1 MTAGTE
7 RPARRRIAVS
17 ELRGALQL
25 AAQATRGVAGI
36 VEGVH
41 QSVWRTLGA
50 GRSDPTARTRGLT
63 GLVYRGIHGVSQV
76 VERGA
81 DRALLKLQSRLDH
94 DHDAHHPSPQR
105 AALLSVLNGV
115 LGDHLLDSDNP
126 LAIPMS
132 LRFRGNRI
140 DANPALRIPAPRR
153 HIVLLIHGL
162 CMNDLQW
169 RGERQGEV
177 VDHGETLAAALD
189 ATPLHLRYNTGRHIS
204 QNGRE
209 LSAQLEQLIAHWPVP
224 VERITIVAHSMGGL
238 VARSACHYGEAAS
251 MRWRERVRHLVFLG
265 VPHQGAP
272 LERAGQWV
280 DQVLGRSLYTAPFAK
295 LGQMRS
301 AGITDLRHGYVRDE
315 DWQDADR
322 FASANDPRPTLP
334 LPADVACFS
343 VAATLA
349 KQRSR
354 LAERLVG
361 DGLVP
366 LHSALGQHDD
376 DTRDLGLHRHPHW
389 ISHGTGHIELLHQA
403 AVGEQIVRW
412 MQPRKITR

>member
-238 VARSACHYGEAAS
+238 VARSACHHGEVDA
-251 MRWRERVRHLVFLG
+251 MQWRRRVRDLVFLG
-265 VPHQGAP
+265 VPHHGAP
-272 LERAGQWV
+272 LERAGSWI
-280 DQVLGRSLYTAPFAK
+280 DRWLARTPYAAPFAA
-295 LGQMRS
+295 LGRIRS
-301 AGITDLRHGYVRDE
+301 AGITDLRHGRVHD
-315 DWQDADR
+315 DGMA
-322 FASANDPRPTLP
+322 LP
-334 LPADVACFS
+334 LPADIACHS

-349 KQRSR
+349 PRR
-354 LAERLVG
+354 GRIADRLVG

-366 LHSALGQHDD
+366 LRSALGEHDD
-376 DTRDLGLHRHPHW
+376 ADRDLGLNRRPHW
-389 ISHGTGHIELLHQA
+389 ISHGTGHIELLHRA
-403 AVGEQIVRW
+403 DVGAWIAERL
-412 MQPRKITR
+412 R